1 MLSNLHVTIVEA
13 RLIGEEDVDW
23 YQERTVNS
31 SLRNT
36 KLTIVNFF
44 FVHVRTMNIKLLF
57 PSYIRHK

>member
-36 KLTIVNFF
+36 KLTIVKK
-44 FVHVRTMNIKLLF
+44 NICPCTYHEYKAII
-57 PSYIRHK
+57 SIIYQA